1 MTTTPAEVTARPGG
15 EVVGGLLVALG
26 SLFFGAVVVLGAFG
40 IRAGLPVPSMLAFR
54 FGIGAVLLAAIVIAM
69 RRPRMPARGERLG
82 ALLLG
87 SAGYA
92 VESAMFF
99 SALERG
105 TAAAAT
111 LLFFTY
117 PVFTTAYW
125 TVLRRRAPS
134 NRVLGALAL
143 SVGGAG
149 IVVGTSGGISITFV
163 GVAFALG
170 AAAVYAFY
178 LTGADAVFRRTP
190 PLTAALW
197 TGGSASLGLFAYNA
211 GLGGL
216 VTPSGWDQW
225 WPVVLMG
232 SFTTGA
238 FICLLAG
245 IRRLGAVRT
254 AIIGATEPLSSAV
267 LAWIFLD
274 QVVTAGVAVGGALIV
289 AGAVTAALARAKLI
303 PVEPSSP

>member
-1 MTTTPAEVTARPGG
+1 
-15 EVVGGLLVALG
+15 VGGVLVAFG
-26 SLFFGAVVVLGAFG
+26 SLFFGAVVVFGAFG

-54 FGIGAVLLAAIVIAM
+54 YAVATTLLAAIVVAIH
-69 RRPRMPARGERLG
+69 RPLVPESGERLG
-82 ALLLG
+82 AVVLG

-92 VESAMFF
+92 LESALFF

-125 TVLRRRAPS
+125 VVLRRRSPTAL
-134 NRVLGALAL
+134 VLGALAL
-143 SVGGAG
+143 SVAGAG
-149 IVVGTSGGISITFV
+149 IVVGTSGGIAITFA

-170 AAAVYAFY
+170 AAAVYAMY
-178 LTGADAVFRRTP
+178 LTGADAVFVRTS

-197 TGGSASLGLFAYNA
+197 TGGWASLGLFAYA
-211 GLGGL
+211 LLLGGL
-216 VTPSGWDQW
+216 VVPSGWSQW
-225 WPVVLMG
+225 WPVVFMG
-232 SFTTGA
+232 AFTTGA

-245 IRRLGAVRT
+245 IQRLGAVRT

-274 QVVTAGVAVGGALIV
+274 QVVTAGIAVGGAAIV
-289 AGAVTAALARAKLI
+289 AGAVAATLARARPV
-303 PVEPSSP
+303 PVEPPSP